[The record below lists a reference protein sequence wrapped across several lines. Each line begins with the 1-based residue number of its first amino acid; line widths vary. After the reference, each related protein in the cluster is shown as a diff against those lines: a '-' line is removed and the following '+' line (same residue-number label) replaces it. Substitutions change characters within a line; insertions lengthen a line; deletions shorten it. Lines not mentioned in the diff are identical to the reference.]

1 MKRLYSWQSS
11 TRLFLQLSCK
21 YMQFMKLSAGLLP
34 LFFAVACTTPEIKND
49 LIVQLNG
56 EAPDHLV
63 VKSSVE
69 VDTLA
74 LGAEA
79 QYEFSNSGTENYL
92 SINSPGVR
100 RMIYLEK
107 GKTATAVLTATN
119 VTEPLAFTGELKNE
133 NDALGA
139 LIELDKVYNKGLR
152 EALQQDWD
160 GFLAGHKAYLAQRDS
175 VVKAMPVTEKFA
187 DMEAKRN
194 EVLMQSG
201 AFLHYNYHP
210 QLVADAQPSPQ
221 ACIDIIESVGFD
233 DASLMNVPEYMD
245 VAQDKLEYNLGDV
258 DFETSADVVK
268 AKLSMTEKIENET
281 IKIALQRSALEDHI
295 RYSGVDEIADNLS
308 VFYANADAKSKESV
322 QKLAEPW
329 MKIAS
334 GNDAP
339 ELVMKDA
346 EGTEVTLSSFKGKA
360 VYIDFWATWCKP
372 CLAEIPALE
381 ELQKE
386 LKDENIAFL
395 SISVDK
401 NLEDWNN
408 FLANNDAHGVQLHQG
423 DSDGLV
429 KSEYLVYSIPRF
441 VLLNEEGKI
450 VNANAPRPSGDALAY
465 IKENALAKK

>member
-1 MKRLYSWQSS
+1 M
-11 TRLFLQLSCK
+11 
-21 YMQFMKLSAGLLP
+21 
-34 LFFAVACTTPEIKND
+34 KND
-49 LIVQLNG
+49 LVIQLNG
-56 EAPDHLV
+56 EAPEHLV

-69 VDTLA
+69 SDTLN

-79 QYEFSNSGTENYL
+79 QYTYAKTGTENYL

-100 RMIYLEK
+100 RMIYLEN
-107 GKTATAVLTATN
+107 GKTANAVLSATN
-119 VTEPLAFTGELKNE
+119 ITDPLSFTGELKNE
-133 NDALGA
+133 NTALGA
-139 LIELDKVYNKGLR
+139 LIEIDKAYNKGLR
-152 EALQQDWD
+152 SALQKNWNDFVAD
-160 GFLAGHKAYLAQRDS
+160 HKAYLQRRDS
-175 VVKAMPVTEKFA
+175 VVKAKPVTELFA
-187 DMEAKRN
+187 SMEAKRN
-194 EVLMQSG
+194 EILLQSG

-210 QLVADAQPSPQ
+210 QLAENPEPSPQ
-221 ACIDIIESVGFD
+221 ACIDIIENVNFN

-258 DFETSADVVK
+258 DFETAADVVK
-268 AKLSMTEKIENET
+268 AKLSMTEKIENEV
-281 IKIALQRSALEDHI
+281 IKIALQRSVLEDHI

-308 VFYANADAKSKESV
+308 VFYANADQKSKESV
-322 QKLAEPW
+322 QELAAPW

-334 GNDAP
+334 GNMAP
-339 ELVMKDA
+339 ELVMKNA
-346 EGTEVTLSSFKGKA
+346 EGEELTLSSFQGKA

-372 CLAEIPALE
+372 CLGEISSLEALQE
-381 ELQKE
+381 E

-395 SISVDK
+395 SVSVDK

-408 FLANNDAHGVQLHQG
+408 FLKENDTHGVQLHQG

-465 IKENALAKK
+465 IKETVLAKK

>member
-1 MKRLYSWQSS
+1 
-11 TRLFLQLSCK
+11 
-21 YMQFMKLSAGLLP
+21 MKLSAGLIP
-34 LFFAVACTTPEIKND
+34 LFFAVACTSPEIKND

-56 EAPDHLV
+56 EAPEHLV

-69 VDTLA
+69 SDTLTM
-74 LGAEA
+74 GSEA
-79 QYEFSNSGTENYL
+79 QYAYINAGTESYL

-107 GKTATAVLTATN
+107 GKTANAVLSATN
-119 VTEPLAFTGELKNE
+119 VTEPLSFTGDLKNE
-133 NDALGA
+133 NEALGA
-139 LIELDKVYNKGLR
+139 LIETDKSYNKGLR
-152 EALQQDWD
+152 NALQMDWE
-160 GFLAGHKAYLAQRDS
+160 GFVAGHQAYLAQRDS
-175 VVKAMPVTEKFA
+175 IVKAMPVSEKFA
-187 DMEAKRN
+187 GLEAKRN
-194 EVLMQSG
+194 AVLMQSG

-210 QLVADAQPSPQ
+210 QLVPDALPSPQ

-233 DASLMNVPEYMD
+233 DEALMNVPEYME
-245 VAQDKLEYNLGDV
+245 VAQDKMEYNLGDV
-258 DFETSADVVK
+258 DFETSAEVAK
-268 AKLSMTEKIENET
+268 AKLSMTEKIENKT
-281 IKIALQRSALEDHI
+281 IKIALQKSILEDHV

-308 VFYANADAKSKESV
+308 VFYEVADAKSAESV
-322 QKLAEPW
+322 RTLAEPW

-334 GNDAP
+334 GNAAP

-346 EGTEVTLSSFKGKA
+346 EGVEKTLSSFQGKA

-372 CLAEIPALE
+372 CLAEMPALE
-381 ELQKE
+381 ALQNE

-395 SISVDK
+395 SVSVDK
-401 NLEDWNN
+401 NLEDWTN
-408 FLANNDAHGVQLHQG
+408 FLTEKEPHGVQLHQG

-441 VLLNEEGKI
+441 VLLNAEGKI